1 MNKFSAG
8 KQDLGGWS
16 AKFGEET
23 RNHRHPCKYS
33 EGQIHDV
40 FTFTWTIMHDQP
52 AYDTMCLLVNFLN
65 FRRII
70 TGYSGLKV

>member
-1 MNKFSAG
+1 MNKFSAR

-33 EGQIHDV
+33 EGQYMMHV
-40 FTFTWTIMHDQP
+40 FTFTRTIMHDQP
-52 AYDTMCLLVNFLN
+52 AYDTMCLLVNFFN
-65 FRRII
+65 FKRII
-70 TGYSGLKV
+70 NGYAGL

>member
-1 MNKFSAG
+1 MNKFSAR

-33 EGQIHDV
+33 EGQY
-40 FTFTWTIMHDQP
+40 M
-52 AYDTMCLLVNFLN
+52 MCLRSPGRSCMINLLMTRCV
-65 FRRII
+65 
-70 TGYSGLKV
+70 YW

>member
-40 FTFTWTIMHDQP
+40 FTFTWHGPSCMIN
-52 AYDTMCLLVNFLN
+52 LLMTRCV
-65 FRRII
+65 
-70 TGYSGLKV
+70 YW

>member
-1 MNKFSAG
+1 MNKFSAR

-33 EGQIHDV
+33 EGQYIVYVHPDD
-40 FTFTWTIMHDQP
+40 H
-52 AYDTMCLLVNFLN
+52 A
-65 FRRII
+65 
-70 TGYSGLKV
+70 

>member
-1 MNKFSAG
+1 MNKFSAR

-33 EGQIHDV
+33 EGQY
-40 FTFTWTIMHDQP
+40 M
-52 AYDTMCLLVNFLN
+52 MCL
-65 FRRII
+65 RSPGR
-70 TGYSGLKV
+70 S

>member
-33 EGQIHDV
+33 EGQY
-40 FTFTWTIMHDQP
+40 M
-52 AYDTMCLLVNFLN
+52 MCLCSPG
-65 FRRII
+65 R
-70 TGYSGLKV
+70 S

>member
-1 MNKFSAG
+1 MNKFSAR

-33 EGQIHDV
+33 EGQYDV
-40 FTFTWTIMHDQP
+40 FTFTRTIMNGQP
-52 AYDTMCLLVNFLN
+52 AYNTMCLLVNFLN
-65 FRRII
+65 FKRII
-70 TGYSGLKV
+70 TGYPGLKV

>member
-1 MNKFSAG
+1 MNKFSAR

-33 EGQIHDV
+33 EGQYNYDV
-40 FTFTWTIMHDQP
+40 FTFTRTIMHDQP
-52 AYDTMCLLVNFLN
+52 AYDTMCLLMNFFN
-65 FRRII
+65 FKRII
-70 TGYSGLKV
+70 NGYAGL

>member
-1 MNKFSAG
+1 MNKFSAR

-23 RNHRHPCKYS
+23 RNHRHPCKYC

-40 FTFTWTIMHDQP
+40 FTFTRTIMNDQP
-52 AYDTMCLLVNFLN
+52 AYDTMCLLVNFFN
-65 FRRII
+65 FKGII
-70 TGYSGLKV
+70 NGYAGL